1 MLGFEGFDVH
11 CRFLFKKADSFVS
24 RPFPAPRALSK
35 VPPCANLGAMN
46 CNASDTEELIRLYYE
61 AFNAGDRP
69 AMLRL
74 LAPEVVHDINQGA
87 SVPGVEAFEK
97 FLAHMD
103 RCYAE
108 QVEDLVVMVDESGT
122 RAAAEFYIRGEYLV
136 TDEGLPEA
144 AGQKY
149 HLRVGAF
156 FDIAEGRI
164 ARVTN
169 YYNLQDWIA
178 QVGG

>member
-1 MLGFEGFDVH
+1 MD
-11 CRFLFKKADSFVS
+11 CTQ
-24 RPFPAPRALSK
+24 
-35 VPPCANLGAMN
+35 
-46 CNASDTEELIRLYYE
+46 SDTEELIRLYYE

-69 AMLRL
+69 GMLRL
-74 LAPEVVHDINQGA
+74 LAKDVVHGINQGEN
-87 SVPGVEAFEK
+87 VVGVEAFER

-122 RAAAEFYIRGEYLV
+122 HAAAEFFIRGQYLA
-136 TDEGLPEA
+136 TDEGLPPAE
-144 AGQKY
+144 GQTY

-156 FDIAEGRI
+156 FEIAEGRI
-164 ARVTN
+164 GRVTN
-169 YYNLQDWIA
+169 YYNLQDWIR

>member
-1 MLGFEGFDVH
+1 MD
-11 CRFLFKKADSFVS
+11 CTQ
-24 RPFPAPRALSK
+24 
-35 VPPCANLGAMN
+35 
-46 CNASDTEELIRLYYE
+46 SDTEELIRLYYE
-61 AFNAGDRP
+61 AFNTGDRP
-69 AMLRL
+69 GMLRL
-74 LAPEVVHDINQGA
+74 LAKDVVHGINQGEN
-87 SVPGVEAFEK
+87 VVGVEAFER

-122 RAAAEFYIRGEYLV
+122 RAAAEFFIRGQYLV
-136 TDEGLPEA
+136 TDEGLPPAE
-144 AGQKY
+144 GQTY

-156 FDIAEGRI
+156 FEIAEGRI

-169 YYNLQDWIA
+169 YYNLQDWIH